1 MRNATQKIMRV
12 NNALA
17 KIRLNKHKT
26 GGGNKKIIIICIMLE
41 KKKHAY
47 AIGENRYVCK
57 YMY

>member
-26 GGGNKKIIIICIMLE
+26 GGQQKNNNNMYDVGEEKTCIC
-41 KKKHAY
+41 
-47 AIGENRYVCK
+47 NR
-57 YMY
+57 